1 MNTRRCILILL
12 DGLGDRGHKE
22 LGGLTPLQAAA
33 TPSLDKLAGQSS
45 CGLLSALRP
54 GAALPSENAHL
65 RIFGYSPDELP
76 GRGLLEALG
85 AGIKMGHEEVAVL
98 THFASVRPDESGS
111 LVLNKD
117 RPEAAPEEIQEL
129 IKAVGSHTGTT
140 QTGSFHPTHGLDGII
155 RLGPQAS
162 ARITDT
168 FPICEGMNL
177 IEPEAWADGGE
188 WAAETA
194 AALKTYLL
202 TIYERLRRHPVNLS
216 RQQAGK
222 VPINF
227 LVTQRAGRNRNVQP
241 FSQRWGLKGLTIS
254 AGLVYKGLAKYI
266 GLDHLNVSDCG
277 EPGQDLSARLKL
289 AGRAD
294 PSYDFI
300 HVHSKAP
307 DAAAHTKSP
316 ANKVRAIE
324 SLDRGIGEVMNEL
337 TTSGNVIIVTAD
349 HSTPSSGPLIHSG
362 EPVPIMISGPGTRL
376 DAVQTFNEISC
387 AGGALGHLRGE
398 DFMYVVLNAL
408 ERVKLRGLMDTPW
421 DQPFWPGDRRPF
433 QL

>member
-1 MNTRRCILILL
+1 MRCILILL

-22 LGGLTPLQAAA
+22 LGGLTPLQAAV

-45 CGLLSALRP
+45 CGLLSVLRP
-54 GAALPSENAHL
+54 GAALPSESAHL
-65 RIFGYSPDELP
+65 TLFGYRPDELP

-98 THFASVRPDESGS
+98 AHFASVRPDESGCS
-111 LVLNKD
+111 LILDQD
-117 RPEAAPEEIQEL
+117 RPEAAPGEIKEL
-129 IKAVGSHTGTT
+129 TKAVGSHIGTT
-140 QTGSFHPTHGLDGII
+140 QTGSFHPTHGIDGII
-155 RLGPQAS
+155 RFGPRAS
-162 ARITDT
+162 AQITDT

-177 IEPEAWADGGE
+177 IEPEAWADGEE

-194 AALKTYLL
+194 AALKAYLL

-222 VPINF
+222 APINF
-227 LVTQRAGRNRNVQP
+227 LVTQRAGRSQNVQP
-241 FSQRWGLKGLTIS
+241 FNQRWGLKGLTIS
-254 AGLVYKGLAKYI
+254 AGLVYKGLARYI
-266 GLDHLNVSDCG
+266 GLDHLNVSGRKD
-277 EPGQDLSARLKL
+277 PGQDLTARLKL
-289 AGRAD
+289 AGRVD

-307 DAAAHTKSP
+307 DVAAHTKSP
-316 ANKVRAIE
+316 VNKVQAIE
-324 SLDRGIGEVMNEL
+324 SLDRGIGEVMSEL
-337 TTSGNVIIVTAD
+337 TTSGDVIIVTAD

-362 EPVPIMISGPGTRL
+362 EPVPIMISGPGARL
-376 DAVQTFNEISC
+376 DAVHTFDEISC

-408 ERVKLRGLMDTPW
+408 ERIKLRGLMDTPQ
-421 DQPFWPGDRRPF
+421 DQPFWPGQRRPF